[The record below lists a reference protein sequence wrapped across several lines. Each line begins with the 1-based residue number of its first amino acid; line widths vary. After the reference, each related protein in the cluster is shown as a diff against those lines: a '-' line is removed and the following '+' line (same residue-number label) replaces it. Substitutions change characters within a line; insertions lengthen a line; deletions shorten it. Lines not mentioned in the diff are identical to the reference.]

1 MKKNNMILCAAILFT
16 CYIVFPRLLKK
27 QSPYPKWWDREA
39 DEALEQVKNFLQETK
54 NDLQ

>member
-16 CYIVFPRLLKK
+16 CYIIFPRLLKK
-27 QSPYPKWWDREA
+27 QGSKYPKWWDREA

-54 NDLQ
+54 